1 MREGGARRARERRAE
16 VGEVGQGEIAGT
28 PGVLRLFPDQSALGN
43 SLWRPGK
50 ALFASPTRLQPPPG
64 LPPPSR
70 GQPFQRAV
78 SPLPP
83 RRGPSV
89 LPCPPRS
96 PSAADSRP
104 TNCPRGPSGPS
115 GLTFLVALGLGHLAA
130 ASWAEDA
137 AAGQDLGA
145 RGPLGRPSVG
155 ALARA

>member
-104 TNCPRGPSGPS
+104 TNCPQFW
-115 GLTFLVALGLGHLAA
+115 GLRTHHTHALTEPTEKTCLFTHSIHSFTHSLTHQMLM
-130 ASWAEDA
+130 EY
-137 AAGQDLGA
+137 L
-145 RGPLGRPSVG
+145 L
-155 ALARA
+155 